1 MVQIDGVILAGGKSS
16 RMNGNYK
23 GNLIYDN
30 ETFVEKIISEL
41 GKMTKQIWI
50 SYGEEMHDSYEGCRI
65 VQDEYP
71 GCGPLSGLH
80 AGLKKC
86 DSEFALVAACDM
98 PFLQIELYQYL
109 FRFLEAQYDGVV
121 PIIEGKMHPL
131 AAIYRTNIAVSLEE
145 ELKKKHF
152 KMQKV
157 CRQLNLRYVD
167 VSDSE
172 SYRQMLTNINTVEE
186 YIEVIKG
193 KERGR
198 QR

>member
-1 MVQIDGVILAGGKSS
+1 MVQIDGLILAGGKSS

-23 GNLIYDN
+23 GNLIYNN

-41 GKMTKQIWI
+41 GMMTKQIWI

-86 DSEFALVAACDM
+86 DSEFVLVAACDM
-98 PFLQIELYQYL
+98 PFLKIELYQYL
-109 FRFLEAQYDGVV
+109 FRFLEVQYDGVV
-121 PIIEGKMHPL
+121 PIVEGKMHPL
-131 AAIYRTNIAVSLEE
+131 VAIYRTNIAVSLEE

-193 KERGR
+193 IERGR

>member
-1 MVQIDGVILAGGKSS
+1 MVQIDGLILAGGKSS

-23 GNLIYDN
+23 GNLIYNN

-86 DSEFALVAACDM
+86 DSEFVLVAACDM
-98 PFLQIELYQYL
+98 PFLKIELYQYL
-109 FRFLEAQYDGVV
+109 FRFLEVQYDGVV
-121 PIIEGKMHPL
+121 PIVEGKMHPL
-131 AAIYRTNIAVSLEE
+131 VAIYRTNIAVSLEE

-157 CRQLNLRYVD
+157 CRQLNIRYVD

-193 KERGR
+193 IERGR

>member
-41 GKMTKQIWI
+41 
-50 SYGEEMHDSYEGCRI
+50 
-65 VQDEYP
+65 
-71 GCGPLSGLH
+71 
-80 AGLKKC
+80 
-86 DSEFALVAACDM
+86 
-98 PFLQIELYQYL
+98 
-109 FRFLEAQYDGVV
+109 
-121 PIIEGKMHPL
+121 GKMHPL